1 LSNKRI
7 RSTGEVARPFRYQRR
22 VRFGDTDAAGIVYT
36 GNVSSMALEA
46 MEVWFRERLNVDW
59 YDNHRRASVDSPC
72 VHLEIDFRSPM
83 TPRDT
88 LDIAVLLE
96 RASGSS
102 LQIRIIARNAID
114 AVLNWQSRF
123 VFACVD
129 LKTFRGAP
137 IPKSWLGPCNREL
150 AVTAAADGLDNWTER
165 SAQPSGPKAPRRSKS
180 HATART

>member
-1 LSNKRI
+1 LSSNRT
-7 RSTGEVARPFRYQRR
+7 RSNGEASHPFRYRRR

-46 MEVWFRERLNVDW
+46 MEVWFRERLNIDW

-83 TPRDT
+83 TPRDI
-88 LDIAVLLE
+88 LDIVVLLE
-96 RASGSS
+96 RASGTSP
-102 LQIRIIARNAID
+102 QVRVIARNLVD
-114 AVLNWQSRF
+114 SVLKWQSRF

-137 IPKSWLGPCNREL
+137 IPKSWLGPCKREL
-150 AVTAAADGLDNWTER
+150 AVTAAADAMHGWTER
-165 SAQPSGPKAPRRSKS
+165 PLRPSAPKATRRSKS
-180 HATART
+180 VTAARA